1 MTDAGDEEDEV
12 VHFGFA
18 EQVEA
23 ARNGWLQGRY
33 YSEEGDTVA
42 DFLSFRS
49 VFEINPFVV
58 GVSYARERRVYA
70 AWRKVVERVL
80 DVRELTGRAFTSL
93 SNGEMRRVLFARA
106 LLKGPRRLVVEDPY
120 GGLDAAH
127 RERMREVLEELGRR
141 GVEVAVRGESSEA
154 ARRRFPQG
162 KVALVAT
169 EAARV
174 PLPRREGRA
183 PARPPVHTREGR
195 APARPPAREAPVCK
209 RNVLVDLQ
217 NVNVRFGRRV
227 LFKNF
232 AWTIREGERWLL
244 RGPNGS
250 GKTTLLSL
258 ITGDSPLGYACDVT
272 VFGQRRGAAGAVLA
286 DVRRKIG
293 SVSPE
298 QQVYLGES
306 PQKLLSTA
314 LRKNPRLLLL
324 DEPCYNQGPAAAKK
338 ILARIASWLDR
349 HPRVAA
355 VCVSHRPD
363 QVPAGF
369 NRVLDLG
376 TAGGYNCAQKISRR
390 KDDA

>member
-1 MTDAGDEEDEV
+1 MMSDKEDEEA
-12 VHFGFA
+12 HFGFA

-42 DFLSFRS
+42 DVLSFRN

-70 AWRKVVERVL
+70 AWRKVVEQLL
-80 DVRELTGRAFTSL
+80 DVRELMGRAFTSL
-93 SNGEMRRVLFARA
+93 SNGEMRRVLFARV
-106 LLKGPRRLVVEDPY
+106 LLKGPRRLVMDDPY
-120 GGLDAAH
+120 GGLDVAH
-127 RERMREVLEELGRR
+127 RARMREVFKELRAR
-141 GVEVAVRGESSEA
+141 GVEVVVCNGQDARCSSKPPRWRLPTWSA
-154 ARRRFPQG
+154 AI
-162 KVALVAT
+162 L
-169 EAARV
+169 AAK
-174 PLPRREGRA
+174 
-183 PARPPVHTREGR
+183 T
-195 APARPPAREAPVCK
+195 AREAPGCK
-209 RNVLVDLQ
+209 GRILVDLQ

-227 LFKNF
+227 LFKDF

-250 GKTTLLSL
+250 GKTTLLAL

-272 VFGQRRGAAGAVLA
+272 VFGQRRGAAGSVLA
-286 DVRRKIG
+286 DIRRKIG

-306 PQKLLSTA
+306 PASLLSA
-314 LRKNPRLLLL
+314 AFRKNPRLLLL
-324 DEPCYNQGPAAAKK
+324 DEPCYGQGPAAAKK

-349 HPRVAA
+349 HPRAAA
-355 VCVSHRPD
+355 VCVSHQAD

-369 NRVLDLG
+369 DRVLDLD
-376 TAGGYNCAQKISRR
+376 AADGYN
-390 KDDA
+390 

>member
-1 MTDAGDEEDEV
+1 MNAKGAWNAEDEEV

-42 DFLSFRS
+42 DFLAFRS

-70 AWRKVVERVL
+70 AWRKVVERLL
-80 DVRELTGRAFTSL
+80 DVRELMGRAFTSL
-93 SNGEMRRVLFARA
+93 SNGEMRRVLFART
-106 LLKGPRRLVVEDPY
+106 LLKGPRRLLVEDPY
-120 GGLDAAH
+120 GGLDVAH
-127 RERMREVLEELGRR
+127 RVRMREVLGELRAR
-141 GVEVAVRGESSEA
+141 GVEVVVCNGQD
-154 ARRRFPQG
+154 ARCPS
-162 KVALVAT
+162 

-174 PLPRREGRA
+174 PLPRGEDRNLL
-183 PARPPVHTREGR
+183 RPPAPTREGR
-195 APARPPAREAPVCK
+195 APARPPTREASVCK
-209 RNVLVDLQ
+209 GKVLVDLC
-217 NVNVRFGRRV
+217 NVNVKFGRRT

-272 VFGQRRGAAGAVLA
+272 VFGQRRGEAGAVLA
-286 DVRRKIG
+286 NVRKKIG

-306 PQKLLSTA
+306 PSSLLSA
-314 LRKNPRLLLL
+314 AFRRNPHLLLL

-349 HPRVAA
+349 HPRAAA
-355 VCVSHRPD
+355 VCVSHRAD
-363 QVPAGF
+363 QVPDGF
-369 NRVLDLG
+369 TRELDLG
-376 TAGGYNCAQKISRR
+376 AAGGYN
-390 KDDA
+390 

>member
-1 MTDAGDEEDEV
+1 MTYVSDEEDEE

-33 YSEEGDTVA
+33 YTEDGDTVA
-42 DFLSFRS
+42 DVLSFRS

-58 GVSYARERRVYA
+58 GVSHARERRVYA
-70 AWRKVVERVL
+70 AWRKVVEQLL
-80 DVRELTGRAFTSL
+80 DVRELMGRAFMSL

-120 GGLDAAH
+120 GGLDVAH
-127 RERMREVLEELGRR
+127 RARMREVLEELRAR
-141 GVEVAVRGESSEA
+141 GVEVVVFNGQDARCPSCRRQDGGFPCGARG
-154 ARRRFPQG
+154 AR
-162 KVALVAT
+162 AL
-169 EAARV
+169 
-174 PLPRREGRA
+174 PCGRDK
-183 PARPPVHTREGR
+183 RDPPVVVEMSG
-195 APARPPAREAPVCK
+195 
-209 RNVLVDLQ
+209 
-217 NVNVRFGRRV
+217 VNVRFGRRV
-227 LFKNF
+227 LFKDF
-232 AWTIREGERWLL
+232 SWTIREGERWLL

-272 VFGQRRGAAGAVLA
+272 VFGQRRGAAGSVLE

-306 PQKLLSTA
+306 PQKLLSAA
-314 LRKNPRLLLL
+314 LRTNTRLLLL

-349 HPRVAA
+349 HPRAAA
-355 VCVSHRPD
+355 VCVSHRAD
-363 QVPAGF
+363 QVPPGF

-376 TAGGYNCAQKISRR
+376 AADGYN
-390 KDDA
+390 

>member
-1 MTDAGDEEDEV
+1 MNIAGEDAEGEV
-12 VHFGFA
+12 VYFGFA

-42 DFLSFRS
+42 DVLSFRS

-70 AWRKVVERVL
+70 AWRKVVEHLL
-80 DVRELTGRAFTSL
+80 DVRELMGRAFTSL

-120 GGLDAAH
+120 GGLDPAH
-127 RERMREVLEELGRR
+127 RAQMREVLGELRRR
-141 GVEVAVRGESSEA
+141 GVEVVVNGQD
-154 ARRRFPQG
+154 ARCPS
-162 KVALVAT
+162 

-174 PLPRREGRA
+174 PLPRG
-183 PARPPVHTREGR
+183 EGR
-195 APARPPAREAPVCK
+195 APARPPAREAPVGK
-209 RNVLVDLQ
+209 GKVLVDLR
-217 NVNVRFGRRV
+217 NVNVRFGRRT

-232 AWTIREGERWLL
+232 AWTIRAGERWLL

-272 VFGQRRGAAGAVLA
+272 VFGQRRGEAGTVLA
-286 DVRRKIG
+286 DVRKKIG

-306 PQKLLSTA
+306 PEALLSVA
-314 LRKNPRLLLL
+314 FRKRPRLLLL
-324 DEPCYNQGPAAAKK
+324 DEPCYNLGPAAAKK

-349 HPRVAA
+349 HPRAAA

-376 TAGGYNCAQKISRR
+376 KQRSSSRSSEW
-390 KDDA
+390 K

>member
-1 MTDAGDEEDEV
+1 MNAKGAWNAEDEEV

-42 DFLSFRS
+42 DVLAFRS

-70 AWRKVVERVL
+70 AWRKVVEQL
-80 DVRELTGRAFTSL
+80 LAVRELMGRAFTSL

-106 LLKGPRRLVVEDPY
+106 LLKGPKKLVVEDPY
-120 GGLDAAH
+120 GGLDPAH
-127 RERMREVLEELGRR
+127 RARMREVLGELRAR
-141 GVEVAVRGESSEA
+141 GVEVVVCNGQDARCGRVSVHASRNGRDARCPSEA
-154 ARRRFPQG
+154 ARRRFSQQD
-162 KVALVAT
+162 
-169 EAARV
+169 
-174 PLPRREGRA
+174 
-183 PARPPVHTREGR
+183 
-195 APARPPAREAPVCK
+195 
-209 RNVLVDLQ
+209 VLVDLQ
-217 NVNVRFGRRV
+217 NVNVRFGRRT

-272 VFGQRRGAAGAVLA
+272 VFGQRRGEAGAVLA

-306 PQKLLSTA
+306 PEALLSA
-314 LRKNPRLLLL
+314 AFRKNPCLLLL
-324 DEPCYNQGPAAAKK
+324 DEPCYNQRPAAAKR

-349 HPRVAA
+349 HPRAAA

-363 QVPAGF
+363 QVPADF

-376 TAGGYNCAQKISRR
+376 KQRPSPRSSEWK
-390 KDDA
+390 

>member
-1 MTDAGDEEDEV
+1 MNIAGEDIEGEV
-12 VHFGFA
+12 VHVGFA
-18 EQVEA
+18 EQAEA

-33 YSEEGDTVA
+33 YSEDGDTVA

-49 VFEINPFVV
+49 VYEINPFVV

-70 AWRKVVERVL
+70 AWRKVVEQLL
-80 DVRELTGRAFTSL
+80 DVRELMGRAFTSL

-120 GGLDAAH
+120 GGLDPAH
-127 RERMREVLEELGRR
+127 RAQMREVLGELRRR
-141 GVEVAVRGESSEA
+141 GVEVVVYNGQD
-154 ARRRFPQG
+154 ARCPS
-162 KVALVAT
+162 

-174 PLPRREGRA
+174 PLPRGEGRNLLRPLA
-183 PARPPVHTREGR
+183 PT
-195 APARPPAREAPVCK
+195 RPPAQEAPVGK
-209 RNVLVDLQ
+209 GKVLVDLR
-217 NVNVRFGRRV
+217 NVNVRFGRRT

-272 VFGQRRGAAGAVLA
+272 VFGQRRGEAGVVLA
-286 DVRRKIG
+286 DVRKKIG

-306 PQKLLSTA
+306 PATLLSAA

-349 HPRVAA
+349 HPRAAA

-376 TAGGYNCAQKISRR
+376 KQRSSPRSSEWK
-390 KDDA
+390 

>member
-1 MTDAGDEEDEV
+1 MV
-12 VHFGFA
+12 VHLGFA

-49 VFEINPFVV
+49 VFEVNPFVV

-70 AWRKVVERVL
+70 AWRKEVDRLL
-80 DVRELTGRAFTSL
+80 DVRELMGRAFTSL

-106 LLKGPRRLVVEDPY
+106 LLKGPRKLVVEDPY
-120 GGLDAAH
+120 GGLDVAH
-127 RERMREVLEELGRR
+127 RAKMREVLGELRAR
-141 GVEVAVRGESSEA
+141 GVEVGVCNGQDARCPSEA
-154 ARRRFPQG
+154 AGRRFPQG
-162 KVALVAT
+162 RGALVT
-169 EAARV
+169 TKAAG
-174 PLPRREGRA
+174 RRFSQQD
-183 PARPPVHTREGR
+183 
-195 APARPPAREAPVCK
+195 
-209 RNVLVDLQ
+209 VLVDLR
-217 NVNVRFGRRV
+217 NVNVKFGKRM
-227 LFKNF
+227 LFKDF
-232 AWTIREGERWLL
+232 SWTIREGDRWLL

-250 GKTTLLSL
+250 GKTTLLAL

-272 VFGQRRGAAGAVLA
+272 VFGQRRGAAGSVLA

-306 PQKLLSTA
+306 PQKLLTA
-314 LRKNPRLLLL
+314 AFRRNPRLLLL
-324 DEPCYNQGPAAAKK
+324 DEPCYNQGPTAAKK

-349 HPRVAA
+349 HPRAAA
-355 VCVSHRPD
+355 VCVSHRAD

-376 TAGGYNCAQKISRR
+376 AVPR
-390 KDDA
+390 

>member
-1 MTDAGDEEDEV
+1 MEDEV

-33 YSEEGDTVA
+33 YSEDGDTVA
-42 DFLSFRS
+42 DVLSFRS

-70 AWRKVVERVL
+70 AWRKVVERLL
-80 DVRELTGRAFTSL
+80 DVRELKDRAFTSL

-120 GGLDAAH
+120 GGVDVMH
-127 RERMREVLEELGRR
+127 RAKMREVLEEVRRR
-141 GVEVAVRGESSEA
+141 GVEVRVCNEQDARCPSEA

-162 KVALVAT
+162 RET

-174 PLPRREGRA
+174 PLPRGGEPEA
-183 PARPPVHTREGR
+183 ARRRFPQGS
-195 APARPPAREAPVCK
+195 
-209 RNVLVDLQ
+209 VLVDLR

-227 LFKNF
+227 LFKDF
-232 AWTIREGERWLL
+232 SWTIREGERWLL

-250 GKTTLLSL
+250 GKTTLLAL

-272 VFGQRRGAAGAVLA
+272 VFGQRRGASGGVLA

-293 SVSPE
+293 AVSPE

-306 PQKLLSTA
+306 PQKLLSAA

-324 DEPCYNQGPAAAKK
+324 DEPCYGLGQAESEKV
-338 ILARIASWLDR
+338 LARIASWLDR
-349 HPRVAA
+349 HPRAAA
-355 VCVSHRPD
+355 VCVSHRAD

-369 NRVLDLG
+369 TREIDLKSG
-376 TAGGYNCAQKISRR
+376 RRGCRTPLSRAGR
-390 KDDA
+390 

>member
-1 MTDAGDEEDEV
+1 MIGKGERGVEDEV

-33 YSEEGDTVA
+33 YSEDGDTVA

-58 GVSYARERRVYA
+58 GVSYARERRIYA
-70 AWRKVVERVL
+70 AWRKVVEQLL
-80 DVRELTGRAFTSL
+80 DVRELMGRAFTSL

-106 LLKGPRRLVVEDPY
+106 LLKGPKKLVLEDPY
-120 GGLDAAH
+120 GGLDPAH
-127 RERMREVLEELGRR
+127 RARMREVLGELCAR
-141 GVEVAVRGESSEA
+141 GVEVVVNGQDARCGRASVHASRNGRDARCPSEA
-154 ARRRFPQG
+154 ARRRFSQQD
-162 KVALVAT
+162 
-169 EAARV
+169 
-174 PLPRREGRA
+174 
-183 PARPPVHTREGR
+183 
-195 APARPPAREAPVCK
+195 
-209 RNVLVDLQ
+209 VLVDLQ
-217 NVNVRFGRRV
+217 NVNVRFGRRT

-272 VFGQRRGAAGAVLA
+272 VFGQRRGEAGAVLA
-286 DVRRKIG
+286 DVRKKIG

-298 QQVYLGES
+298 QQVYLGTPPSE
-306 PQKLLSTA
+306 LLTA
-314 LRKNPRLLLL
+314 AFRKRPRLLLL
-324 DEPCYNQGPAAAKK
+324 DEPCYNQGPTAAKK

-349 HPRVAA
+349 HPRAAA
-355 VCVSHRPD
+355 VCVSHRAD
-363 QVPAGF
+363 QVPDGF
-369 NRVLDLG
+369 DRVLDLG
-376 TAGGYNCAQKISRR
+376 AAGGYN
-390 KDDA
+390 

>member
-1 MTDAGDEEDEV
+1 MV
-12 VHFGFA
+12 VHLGFA

-33 YSEEGDTVA
+33 YSEDGDTVA

-58 GVSYARERRVYA
+58 GVSYAPERRVYA
-70 AWRKVVERVL
+70 AWRKVVEQLL
-80 DVRELTGRAFTSL
+80 DVRELMGRAFTSL

-106 LLKGPRRLVVEDPY
+106 LLKGPRKLVVEDPY
-120 GGLDAAH
+120 GGLDVAH
-127 RERMREVLEELGRR
+127 RARMREVFEELRAR
-141 GVEVAVRGESSEA
+141 GVEVVVCNGQDARCPSEA
-154 ARRRFPQG
+154 AVCNGQD
-162 KVALVAT
+162 A
-169 EAARV
+169 
-174 PLPRREGRA
+174 
-183 PARPPVHTREGR
+183 HTREGR

-209 RNVLVDLQ
+209 GKVLVELRNVS
-217 NVNVRFGRRV
+217 VRFGRRV
-227 LFKNF
+227 LFKDF

-250 GKTTLLSL
+250 GKTTLLAL

-272 VFGQRRGAAGAVLA
+272 VFGQRRGAAGSVLA

-298 QQVYLGES
+298 QQVYLGEL
-306 PQKLLSTA
+306 PQKLLSAA
-314 LRKNPRLLLL
+314 LRTNPRLLLL

-349 HPRVAA
+349 HPRAAA
-355 VCVSHRPD
+355 VCVSHRAD

-376 TAGGYNCAQKISRR
+376 AADGYN
-390 KDDA
+390 

>member
-1 MTDAGDEEDEV
+1 MKLLKEDEV
-12 VHFGFA
+12 IHFGFA

-33 YSEEGDTVA
+33 YSEDGDTVA

-70 AWRKVVERVL
+70 AWRKVVERLL
-80 DVRELTGRAFTSL
+80 DVRELMGRAFTSL

-127 RERMREVLEELGRR
+127 RVRMREVFEELRAR
-141 GVEVAVRGESSEA
+141 GVEVVVCNGQDA
-154 ARRRFPQG
+154 
-162 KVALVAT
+162 
-169 EAARV
+169 
-174 PLPRREGRA
+174 
-183 PARPPVHTREGR
+183 HTREGR
-195 APARPPAREAPVCK
+195 APARPPVLTREGRNLLRPPAREALVCK
-209 RNVLVDLQ
+209 GKVLVVLQ

-272 VFGQRRGAAGAVLA
+272 VFGQRRGAAGSVLA
-286 DVRRKIG
+286 NVRRKIG
-293 SVSPE
+293 TVSPE

-306 PQKLLSTA
+306 PASLLSA
-314 LRKNPRLLLL
+314 AFRRHPRLLLL

-349 HPRVAA
+349 HPRAAA
-355 VCVSHRPD
+355 VCVSHRAD
-363 QVPAGF
+363 QVPDGF
-369 NRVLDLG
+369 TRELDLG
-376 TAGGYNCAQKISRR
+376 AVPR
-390 KDDA
+390 

>member
-1 MTDAGDEEDEV
+1 MV
-12 VHFGFA
+12 VHLGFA

-23 ARNGWLQGRY
+23 AQNGWLQGRY

-49 VFEINPFVV
+49 VFEVNPFVV

-70 AWRKVVERVL
+70 AWRKEVDRLL
-80 DVRELTGRAFTSL
+80 DVRELMGRAFTSL

-106 LLKGPRRLVVEDPY
+106 LLKGPRKLVVEDPY
-120 GGLDAAH
+120 GGLDVAH
-127 RERMREVLEELGRR
+127 RAKMREVFEELRAR
-141 GVEVAVRGESSEA
+141 GVEVVVCNGQDARCPSEA
-154 ARRRFPQG
+154 AGRRFPQG
-162 KVALVAT
+162 RGALVT
-169 EAARV
+169 TKAAG
-174 PLPRREGRA
+174 RRFSQQD
-183 PARPPVHTREGR
+183 
-195 APARPPAREAPVCK
+195 
-209 RNVLVDLQ
+209 VLVDLR
-217 NVNVRFGRRV
+217 NVNVKFGKRM
-227 LFKNF
+227 LFKDF
-232 AWTIREGERWLL
+232 SWTIREGDRWLL

-250 GKTTLLSL
+250 GKTTLLAL

-272 VFGQRRGAAGAVLA
+272 VFGQRRGAAGSVLA

-306 PQKLLSTA
+306 PQKLLTA
-314 LRKNPRLLLL
+314 AFRRNPRLLLL

-349 HPRVAA
+349 HPRAAA
-355 VCVSHRPD
+355 VCVSHRAD

-376 TAGGYNCAQKISRR
+376 AVPR
-390 KDDA
+390 

>member
-1 MTDAGDEEDEV
+1 MV
-12 VHFGFA
+12 VHLGFA

-49 VFEINPFVV
+49 VFEVNPFVV

-70 AWRKVVERVL
+70 AWRKEVDRLL
-80 DVRELTGRAFTSL
+80 DVRELMGRAFTSL

-106 LLKGPRRLVVEDPY
+106 LLKGPRKLVVEDPY
-120 GGLDAAH
+120 GGLDVAH
-127 RERMREVLEELGRR
+127 RAKMREVLGELRAR
-141 GVEVAVRGESSEA
+141 GVEVVVCNGQDARCPSEA
-154 ARRRFPQG
+154 AGRRFPQG
-162 KVALVAT
+162 RGALVT
-169 EAARV
+169 TKAAG
-174 PLPRREGRA
+174 RRFSQQD
-183 PARPPVHTREGR
+183 
-195 APARPPAREAPVCK
+195 
-209 RNVLVDLQ
+209 VLVDLR
-217 NVNVRFGRRV
+217 NVNVKFGKRM
-227 LFKNF
+227 LFKDF
-232 AWTIREGERWLL
+232 SWTIREGDRWLL

-250 GKTTLLSL
+250 GKTTLLAL

-272 VFGQRRGAAGAVLA
+272 VFGQRRGAAGSVLA

-306 PQKLLSTA
+306 PQKLLTA
-314 LRKNPRLLLL
+314 AFRRNPRLLLL
-324 DEPCYNQGPAAAKK
+324 DEPCYNQGPTAAKK

-349 HPRVAA
+349 HPRAAA
-355 VCVSHRPD
+355 VCVSHRAD

-376 TAGGYNCAQKISRR
+376 AVPR
-390 KDDA
+390 

>member
-1 MTDAGDEEDEV
+1 MNIAGEDAEGEV
-12 VHFGFA
+12 VYFGFA

-42 DFLSFRS
+42 DVLSFRS

-58 GVSYARERRVYA
+58 GASYTRERRVYA
-70 AWRKVVERVL
+70 TWRKVVEHLL
-80 DVRELTGRAFTSL
+80 DVRELMGRAFTSL

-120 GGLDAAH
+120 GGLDPAH
-127 RERMREVLEELGRR
+127 RARMREVLG
-141 GVEVAVRGESSEA
+141 
-154 ARRRFPQG
+154 
-162 KVALVAT
+162 

-174 PLPRREGRA
+174 PLPRGEGRNLL
-183 PARPPVHTREGR
+183 RPLAHTREGR
-195 APARPPAREAPVCK
+195 APARPPAREAPVGK
-209 RNVLVDLQ
+209 GKVLVDLR
-217 NVNVRFGRRV
+217 NVNVRFGRRT

-272 VFGQRRGAAGAVLA
+272 VFGQRRGEAGAVLA
-286 DVRRKIG
+286 DVRKKIG

-298 QQVYLGES
+298 QQVYLGTPPSE
-306 PQKLLSTA
+306 LLTA
-314 LRKNPRLLLL
+314 AFRKKPLLLLL

-349 HPRVAA
+349 HPRAAA
-355 VCVSHRPD
+355 VCVSHRAD

-376 TAGGYNCAQKISRR
+376 KAGGYN
-390 KDDA
+390 

>member
-1 MTDAGDEEDEV
+1 M
-12 VHFGFA
+12 VHLGFA

-33 YSEEGDTVA
+33 YSEDGDTVA
-42 DFLSFRS
+42 DILSFRS
-49 VFEINPFVV
+49 VYEINPFAV

-70 AWRKVVERVL
+70 AWRKVVGDLL
-80 DVRELTGRAFTSL
+80 DMHELMGRAFTSL

-106 LLKGPRRLVVEDPY
+106 LLKGPKKLVLDDPY
-120 GGLDAAH
+120 GGLDPAH
-127 RERMREVLEELGRR
+127 RARMREVLGELRAR
-141 GVEVAVRGESSEA
+141 GVEVVVNGQDARPSRIDVARPPRPCCKGE
-154 ARRRFPQG
+154 G
-162 KVALVAT
+162 ALAT
-169 EAARV
+169 S
-174 PLPRREGRA
+174 REGRA
-183 PARPPVHTREGR
+183 PS
-195 APARPPAREAPVCK
+195 RPPAREAPVCK
-209 RNVLVDLQ
+209 RKVLVDLR
-217 NVNVRFGRRV
+217 NVNVRFGRRT

-272 VFGQRRGAAGAVLA
+272 VFGQRRGEAGAVLA
-286 DVRRKIG
+286 NVRKKIG

-306 PQKLLSTA
+306 PSSLLSA
-314 LRKNPRLLLL
+314 AFRRNPHLLLL

-349 HPRVAA
+349 HPRAAA
-355 VCVSHRPD
+355 VCVSHRAD
-363 QVPAGF
+363 HVPAGF
-369 NRVLDLG
+369 DHVLDLD
-376 TAGGYNCAQKISRR
+376 AALSSAVAASCAPP
-390 KDDA
+390 A

>member
-1 MTDAGDEEDEV
+1 MV
-12 VHFGFA
+12 VHLGFA

-23 ARNGWLQGRY
+23 ARDGWLQGRY

-49 VFEINPFVV
+49 VFEVNPFVV

-70 AWRKVVERVL
+70 AWRKEVDRLL
-80 DVRELTGRAFTSL
+80 DVRELMGRAFTSL

-106 LLKGPRRLVVEDPY
+106 LLKGPRKLVVEDPY
-120 GGLDAAH
+120 GGLDVAH
-127 RERMREVLEELGRR
+127 RAKMREVFEELRAR
-141 GVEVAVRGESSEA
+141 GVEVVVCNGQDARCPSEA
-154 ARRRFPQG
+154 AGRRFPQG
-162 KVALVAT
+162 RGALVT
-169 EAARV
+169 TKAAG
-174 PLPRREGRA
+174 RRFSQQD
-183 PARPPVHTREGR
+183 
-195 APARPPAREAPVCK
+195 
-209 RNVLVDLQ
+209 VLVDLR
-217 NVNVRFGRRV
+217 NVNVKFGKRM
-227 LFKNF
+227 LFKDF
-232 AWTIREGERWLL
+232 SWTIREGDRWLL

-250 GKTTLLSL
+250 GKTTLLAL

-272 VFGQRRGAAGAVLA
+272 VFGQRRGAAGSVLA

-306 PQKLLSTA
+306 PQKLLTA
-314 LRKNPRLLLL
+314 AFRRNPRLLLL
-324 DEPCYNQGPAAAKK
+324 DEPCYNQGPTAAKK

-349 HPRVAA
+349 HPRAAA
-355 VCVSHRPD
+355 VCVSHRAD

-376 TAGGYNCAQKISRR
+376 AVPR
-390 KDDA
+390 

>member
-1 MTDAGDEEDEV
+1 MNIAGEDAEGEV
-12 VHFGFA
+12 VYFGFA

-42 DFLSFRS
+42 DVLSFRS

-58 GVSYARERRVYA
+58 GASYTRERRVYA
-70 AWRKVVERVL
+70 AWRKVVEQLL
-80 DVRELTGRAFTSL
+80 DVRALMRRAFTSL

-120 GGLDAAH
+120 GGLDPAH
-127 RERMREVLEELGRR
+127 RAQMREVLGELRRR
-141 GVEVAVRGESSEA
+141 GVEVVVYNGQD
-154 ARRRFPQG
+154 ARCPS
-162 KVALVAT
+162 

-174 PLPRREGRA
+174 PLPRGEGRNLL
-183 PARPPVHTREGR
+183 RPLAHTREGR
-195 APARPPAREAPVCK
+195 APARPLAQEASVCK
-209 RNVLVDLQ
+209 GKVLVDLQ

-286 DVRRKIG
+286 DVRKKIG

-306 PQKLLSTA
+306 PAALLSAA

-324 DEPCYNQGPAAAKK
+324 DEPCYNQGPATAKK

-349 HPRVAA
+349 HPRAAA
-355 VCVSHRPD
+355 VCVSHRAD

-376 TAGGYNCAQKISRR
+376 KAGGYN
-390 KDDA
+390 

>member
-1 MTDAGDEEDEV
+1 VQTKRCNIMPAIAEDEV
-12 VHFGFA
+12 VHLGFA

-33 YSEEGDTVA
+33 YSEDGDTVA
-42 DFLSFRS
+42 DVLSFRS
-49 VFEINPFVV
+49 VYEINPFVV
-58 GVSYARERRVYA
+58 GVSHARERRVYA
-70 AWRKVVERVL
+70 AWRKVVEQLL
-80 DVRELTGRAFTSL
+80 DVRELMGRAFTSL

-120 GGLDAAH
+120 GGLDPAH
-127 RERMREVLEELGRR
+127 RARMREVLEEVRRR
-141 GVEVAVRGESSEA
+141 GVEVVVNGQDARCPSGR
-154 ARRRFPQG
+154 ARR
-162 KVALVAT
+162 
-169 EAARV
+169 
-174 PLPRREGRA
+174 PRRAAVNGQD
-183 PARPPVHTREGR
+183 ARCPSDS
-195 APARPPAREAPVCK
+195 AREMSVCK
-209 RNVLVDLQ
+209 GKMLVDLR
-217 NVNVRFGRRV
+217 NVNVKFGKRV
-227 LFKNF
+227 LFKDF
-232 AWTIREGERWLL
+232 SWTIREGERWLL

-286 DVRRKIG
+286 DVRKKIG

-298 QQVYLGES
+298 QQIYLGES
-306 PQKLLSTA
+306 PEALLSAA

-338 ILARIASWLDR
+338 ILARIALWLDR
-349 HPRVAA
+349 HPRAAA
-355 VCVSHRPD
+355 VCVSHRAD

-376 TAGGYNCAQKISRR
+376 AVPR
-390 KDDA
+390 

>member
-1 MTDAGDEEDEV
+1 MI
-12 VHFGFA
+12 HFGFA

-23 ARNGWLQGRY
+23 ARDGWLQGRY

-70 AWRKVVERVL
+70 AWRKEVDRLL
-80 DVRELTGRAFTSL
+80 DVRELMGRAFTSL

-127 RERMREVLEELGRR
+127 RARMREVLGELRAR
-141 GVEVAVRGESSEA
+141 GVEVVFCNGQDARCPSEA

-162 KVALVAT
+162 RGALVAT
-169 EAARV
+169 EAAR
-174 PLPRREGRA
+174 RRFSQQG
-183 PARPPVHTREGR
+183 
-195 APARPPAREAPVCK
+195 
-209 RNVLVDLQ
+209 VLVDLR
-217 NVNVRFGRRV
+217 NVNVKFGRRV

-250 GKTTLLSL
+250 GKTTLLAL

-272 VFGQRRGAAGAVLA
+272 VFGQRRGAAGSVLA

-306 PQKLLSTA
+306 PQKLLTAA
-314 LRKNPRLLLL
+314 LRTNPRLLLL

-349 HPRVAA
+349 HPRAAA
-355 VCVSHRPD
+355 VCVSHRAD

-376 TAGGYNCAQKISRR
+376 AVPR
-390 KDDA
+390 

>member
-1 MTDAGDEEDEV
+1 M
-12 VHFGFA
+12 VHLGFA

-33 YSEEGDTVA
+33 YSEDGDTVA
-42 DFLSFRS
+42 DILSFRS
-49 VFEINPFVV
+49 VYEINPFAV

-70 AWRKVVERVL
+70 AWRKVVGDLL
-80 DVRELTGRAFTSL
+80 DMHELMGRAFTSL

-106 LLKGPRRLVVEDPY
+106 LLKGPKKLVLDDPY
-120 GGLDAAH
+120 GGLDPAH
-127 RERMREVLEELGRR
+127 RARMREVLGELRAR
-141 GVEVAVRGESSEA
+141 GVEVVVNGQDARPSRIDVARPPRPCCKGE
-154 ARRRFPQG
+154 G
-162 KVALVAT
+162 ALAT
-169 EAARV
+169 S
-174 PLPRREGRA
+174 REGRA
-183 PARPPVHTREGR
+183 PS
-195 APARPPAREAPVCK
+195 RPPAREAPVCK
-209 RNVLVDLQ
+209 RKVLVDLR
-217 NVNVRFGRRV
+217 NVNVRFGRRT

-272 VFGQRRGAAGAVLA
+272 VFGQRRGEAGSVLA
-286 DVRRKIG
+286 DVRKKIG

-298 QQVYLGES
+298 QQIYLGTS
-306 PQKLLSTA
+306 PSELLTA
-314 LRKNPRLLLL
+314 AFRQNPRLLLL
-324 DEPCYNQGPAAAKK
+324 DEPCYNQRPAAARK

-349 HPRVAA
+349 HPRAAA
-355 VCVSHRPD
+355 VCVSHRAD

-376 TAGGYNCAQKISRR
+376 KAGGYN
-390 KDDA
+390 